1 VQSGWRWAVEV
12 VGSLLFTS
20 MVNRGT
26 TMTHAFRRHVR
37 LDDPIWI
44 GGILLFPIFFEIQ
57 KSMRETAA

>member
-1 VQSGWRWAVEV
+1 MQSGWRWAVEV

-44 GGILLFPIFFEIQ
+44 GGILLTLSNFLRNSKIN
-57 KSMRETAA
+57 A

>member
-1 VQSGWRWAVEV
+1 MRLDAI
-12 VGSLLFTS
+12 
-20 MVNRGT
+20 
-26 TMTHAFRRHVR
+26 VR